1 MKIDSAQLLAAYEA
15 TRELSCEDSSVIE
28 RFRPVEE
35 IFEDKKTKADAVIM
49 VYGVYNAGK
58 STLINALLGRE
69 DAETDDIPLTDRVS
83 AYQWGQ
89 YSILD
94 TPGVDAPIEHENIT
108 NAQMLKADAIIFVV
122 DPVGTAEEAKT
133 LSVLMDLQQ
142 AGKQVFLVL
151 NEKKPIGEEDFIK
164 LKDQTR
170 ERLQQIAAERGLRDV
185 LKSIPI
191 VRINA
196 KRALQGQLK
205 NQPKL
210 VELSGYPAFEKQLR
224 EFLQS
229 ISPDDIYGRLKSQ
242 LVTFL
247 KEYVA
252 VLNGRSKSEIVKS
265 YDMLIRDISA
275 EKAKLRQDIER
286 ELLRHK
292 TSIYERSKSFMRS
305 IPDSCQAQIEKLLEC
320 AGKEVATHLNDNLQI
335 FVNSVQGEIEKLQAS
350 LPKIA
355 HKSIAST
362 TPKLDTTA
370 ANPQGEGLTEASGM
384 NPALLKGAIDQIAA
398 LAKPEH
404 IVGSLQLVKS
414 AMPSLMKG
422 IGTKTMEKWATTA
435 LAKWIPYV
443 GAVISAASI
452 VFDLFSGDS
461 EEDRLRQQT
470 EEQQRAKERALQQM
484 EDFAREISDG
494 FETSMR
500 DIIQSELETFF
511 ADVVTQV
518 DSLRQAFSDVE
529 RDNSQRLERLLE
541 IQQIAASA

>member
-1 MKIDSAQLLAAYEA
+1 MQIDSKQLLIAYEA
-15 TRELSCEDSSVIE
+15 TREFSCKDDSVTA

-69 DAETDDIPLTDRVS
+69 EAATDDIPLTDKVS

-94 TPGVDAPIEHENIT
+94 TPGVDAPIAHEKVT

-142 AGKQVFLVL
+142 AGRQVFLVL
-151 NEKKPIGEEDFIK
+151 NEKKPIDDEDFIK

-170 ERLQQIAAERGLRDV
+170 ARLQKMAAERGLRDV

-210 VELSGYPAFEKQLR
+210 VELSGYPAFEKQLQQ
-224 EFLQS
+224 FLQS
-229 ISPDDIYGRLKSQ
+229 ISPDDIYGRLKNE
-242 LVTFL
+242 LMAFL

-252 VLNGRSKSEIVKS
+252 ILSNRTKSEVVKN
-265 YDMLIRDISA
+265 YDKMIRDIST
-275 EKAKLRQDIER
+275 EKVKLRQNMER

-305 IPDSCQAQIEKLLEC
+305 TPDDCQTQIEKLIES
-320 AGKEVATHLNDNLQI
+320 AGKEVALHLNDELQL
-335 FVNSVQGEIEKLQAS
+335 FVNGVQSEIEELQAA
-350 LPKIA
+350 LPKFAHEGIA
-355 HKSIAST
+355 IT
-362 TPKLDTTA
+362 TPELETA
-370 ANPQGEGLTEASGM
+370 ATSPQGGFTDASGM
-384 NPALLKGAIDQIAA
+384 NPDLLKGAINQIAT

-414 AMPSLMKG
+414 ALPSLMKG
-422 IGTKTMEKWATTA
+422 IGTKTMEKWAATA
-435 LAKWIPYV
+435 LTKWIPYV
-443 GAVISAASI
+443 GTIVSVVSI

-461 EEDRLRQQT
+461 EEKQLRQQT

-500 DIIQSELETFF
+500 TIIQNELDTFF
-511 ADVVTQV
+511 VNVVAQV
-518 DSLRQAFSDVE
+518 DSLRQAFSDTE

>member
-1 MKIDSAQLLAAYEA
+1 MKINSNQLLVAYEA
-15 TRELSCEDSSVIE
+15 TRVFSCEDDSVTE
-28 RFRPVEE
+28 HFRPVKE
-35 IFEDKKTKADAVIM
+35 IFEDKKAKADAVIM

-69 DAETDDIPLTDRVS
+69 EAATDDIPLTDKVS
-83 AYQWGQ
+83 AYQWDQ

-94 TPGVDAPIEHENIT
+94 TPGVDAPIEHENVT

-142 AGKQVFLVL
+142 AGRQVFLVL
-151 NEKKPIGEEDFIK
+151 NEKKPIDEEDFIK

-170 ERLQQIAAERGLRDV
+170 ERLQQMAAERGLRDV

-205 NQPKL
+205 KQPKL

-224 EFLQS
+224 QFLQS
-229 ISPDDIYGRLKSQ
+229 ISPDDIYGRLKNQ
-242 LVTFL
+242 LVAFL
-247 KEYVA
+247 NEYITI
-252 VLNGRSKSEIVKS
+252 LNDRTKSEVVKN
-265 YDMLIRDISA
+265 YDKMIRDIST
-275 EKAKLRQDIER
+275 EKVKLRQNMER

-292 TSIYERSKSFMRS
+292 TSIYERSKSSMRS
-305 IPDSCQAQIEKLLEC
+305 TPDDCQTQIEKLIES
-320 AGKEVATHLNDNLQI
+320 AGKEVALHLNDELQI
-335 FVNSVQGEIEKLQAS
+335 FVNGVQSEIEELQAA
-350 LPKIA
+350 LPKIT
-355 HKSIAST
+355 HEGIAIT
-362 TPKLDTTA
+362 TPKLATA
-370 ANPQGEGLTEASGM
+370 APAAQGGRTDASGM
-384 NPALLKGAIDQIAA
+384 NPALLKGAINQIAT

-414 AMPSLMKG
+414 ALPSLMKG

-435 LAKWIPYV
+435 LTKWIPYV
-443 GAVISAASI
+443 GTFISVAS
-452 VFDLFSGDS
+452 VLFDLFSGDP
-461 EEDRLRQQT
+461 EEKQLHQQT
-470 EEQQRAKERALQQM
+470 EEQQMAKERALQQM

-500 DIIQSELETFF
+500 DIIHNELETFF
-511 ADVVTQV
+511 ANVVAQV
-518 DSLRQAFSDVE
+518 DSLRQAFSDTE

>member
-1 MKIDSAQLLAAYEA
+1 MKIDSAQLLAAYES
-15 TRELSCEDSSVIE
+15 TRAFSCKDGHAAE

-58 STLINALLGRE
+58 STLINTLLGRE
-69 DAETDDIPLTDRVS
+69 EAATDDIPLTDKVC

-94 TPGVDAPIEHENIT
+94 TPGVDAPIEHENVT

-122 DPVGTAEEAKT
+122 DPIGTAEEAKT

-151 NEKKPIGEEDFIK
+151 NEKKTIDEKDFIR

-170 ERLQQIAAERGLRDV
+170 ERLQQMAAERGLRDV

-229 ISPDDIYGRLKSQ
+229 ISPDDIYGRLKNQ
-242 LVTFL
+242 LVAFL

-252 VLNGRSKSEIVKS
+252 ILNGRSKSEIVKN
-265 YDMLIRDISA
+265 YDKMIRDISA
-275 EKAKLRQDIER
+275 EKAKLRQDMEH

-292 TSIYERSKSFMRS
+292 TGIYERSKSFMRS
-305 IPDSCQAQIEKLLEC
+305 TPDGCQAQIEKLIEG
-320 AGKEVATHLNDNLQI
+320 AGKEVATHLNDKLHI
-335 FVNSVQGEIEKLQAS
+335 FVNSVQGEIEELQAA

-355 HKSIAST
+355 HEGIAIT
-362 TPKLDTTA
+362 APKLETA
-370 ANPQGEGLTEASGM
+370 AATPQGEGFTEASEM
-384 NPALLKGAIDQIAA
+384 NSALLKGAIDQIAT

-404 IVGSLQLVKS
+404 IIGSLQLVKS
-414 AMPSLMKG
+414 ALPSLMKG
-422 IGTKTMEKWATTA
+422 IGTKTMEKWAATA
-435 LAKWIPYV
+435 LTKWIPYV
-443 GAVISAASI
+443 GTFISVASV
-452 VFDLFSGDS
+452 VFNLFSGDS
-461 EEDRLRQQT
+461 EEKQLRQQT

-500 DIIQSELETFF
+500 DIVQNELEAFF
-511 ADVVTQV
+511 ANVVAQV
-518 DSLRQAFSDVE
+518 DSLRQAFSDAE
-529 RDNSQRLERLLE
+529 RENSQRLERLLE

>member
-15 TRELSCEDSSVIE
+15 TRAFSTEDDSVTE

-35 IFEDKKTKADAVIM
+35 IFEDKKAKADAVIM

-69 DAETDDIPLTDRVS
+69 EAATDDIPLTDKVS
-83 AYQWGQ
+83 AYQWDQ

-94 TPGVDAPIEHENIT
+94 TPGVDAPIEHENVT

-142 AGKQVFLVL
+142 AGRQVFLVL
-151 NEKKPIGEEDFIK
+151 NEKKPINEEDFIK

-170 ERLQQIAAERGLRDV
+170 ERLQQMAAERGLRDV

-229 ISPDDIYGRLKSQ
+229 ISPDDIYGRLKNQ

-252 VLNGRSKSEIVKS
+252 ILNNRSKSEIVKN
-265 YDMLIRDISA
+265 YDKMIRDISV
-275 EKAKLRQDIER
+275 EKVKLRQDMER

-305 IPDSCQAQIEKLLEC
+305 SPESCQTHIEKLLES
-320 AGKEVATHLNDNLQI
+320 AGKEVATHLNDKLQI
-335 FVNSVQGEIEKLQAS
+335 FVNSVQSEIEELQAA

-355 HKSIAST
+355 HEGIPITAPKLETAAST
-362 TPKLDTTA
+362 ST
-370 ANPQGEGLTEASGM
+370 QRVFTEASGM
-384 NPALLKGAIDQIAA
+384 NPALLNGAISQIAT

-404 IVGSLQLVKS
+404 IVSSLQLVKS
-414 AMPSLMKG
+414 ALPSLMKG
-422 IGTKTMEKWATTA
+422 IGAKTMEKWATTA
-435 LAKWIPYV
+435 LTKWIPYV
-443 GAVISAASI
+443 GTTISAASI
-452 VFDLFSGDS
+452 LFDLFSGDS
-461 EEDRLRQQT
+461 EEKQLRQQT

-484 EDFAREISDG
+484 EDFAREISSG
-494 FETSMR
+494 FETTMHE
-500 DIIQSELETFF
+500 IIQSELETFF
-511 ADVVTQV
+511 ANVLAQV
-518 DSLRQAFSDVE
+518 DSLRQAFNDTE
-529 RDNSQRLERLLE
+529 RDNSQRLERLQE

>member
-15 TRELSCEDSSVIE
+15 TRAFSTEDDSVTE

-35 IFEDKKTKADAVIM
+35 IFEDKKAKADAVIM

-69 DAETDDIPLTDRVS
+69 EAATDDIPLTDKVS
-83 AYQWGQ
+83 AYQWDQ

-94 TPGVDAPIEHENIT
+94 TPGVDAPIEHENVT

-151 NEKKPIGEEDFIK
+151 NEKKPINEEDFIK

-170 ERLQQIAAERGLRDV
+170 ERLQQMAAERGLRDV

-229 ISPDDIYGRLKSQ
+229 ISPDDIYGRLKNQ

-252 VLNGRSKSEIVKS
+252 ILNNRSKSEIVKN
-265 YDMLIRDISA
+265 YDKMIRDISV
-275 EKAKLRQDIER
+275 EKVKLRQDMAC

-305 IPDSCQAQIEKLLEC
+305 SPESCQTHIEKLLES
-320 AGKEVATHLNDNLQI
+320 AGKEVATHLNDKLQI
-335 FVNSVQGEIEKLQAS
+335 FVNSVQSEIEELQAA

-355 HKSIAST
+355 HEGIPITAPKLETAAST
-362 TPKLDTTA
+362 ST
-370 ANPQGEGLTEASGM
+370 QREFTEASGM
-384 NPALLKGAIDQIAA
+384 NPALLNGAISQIVT

-404 IVGSLQLVKS
+404 IVSSLQLVKS
-414 AMPSLMKG
+414 ALPSLMKG
-422 IGTKTMEKWATTA
+422 IGAKTMEKWATTA
-435 LAKWIPYV
+435 LTKWIPYV
-443 GAVISAASI
+443 GTIISAASI
-452 VFDLFSGDS
+452 LFDLFSGDS
-461 EEDRLRQQT
+461 EEKQLRQQT

-484 EDFAREISDG
+484 EDFAREISSG
-494 FETSMR
+494 FETTMHE
-500 DIIQSELETFF
+500 IIQSELETFF
-511 ADVVTQV
+511 ANVLGQV
-518 DSLRQAFSDVE
+518 DSLRQAFNDTE
-529 RDNSQRLERLLE
+529 RDNSQRLERLQE

>member
-15 TRELSCEDSSVIE
+15 TRAFSCEDSSVTE
-28 RFRPVEE
+28 HFRPVEE
-35 IFEDKKTKADAVIM
+35 IFEDKKAKADAVIM

-58 STLINALLGRE
+58 STLINTLLGRE
-69 DAETDDIPLTDRVS
+69 EAATDDVPLTDKVC

-94 TPGVDAPIEHENIT
+94 TPGVDAPIEHENVT

-122 DPVGTAEEAKT
+122 DPIGTAEEAKT

-142 AGKQVFLVL
+142 AGRQVFLVL
-151 NEKKPIGEEDFIK
+151 NEKKPIDEEDFIK

-170 ERLQQIAAERGLRDV
+170 ERLQQMAAERGLRDV

-229 ISPDDIYGRLKSQ
+229 ISPDDIYGRLKNQ
-242 LVTFL
+242 LVAFL
-247 KEYVA
+247 KDYVEI
-252 VLNGRSKSEIVKS
+252 LNKRSKSEIVKS
-265 YDMLIRDISA
+265 YDKMIRDIST
-275 EKAKLRQDIER
+275 EKAKLRQNMER

-305 IPDSCQAQIEKLLEC
+305 TPDSCQAQIEKLIEG
-320 AGKEVATHLNDNLQI
+320 AGKEVATHLNDELQI
-335 FVNSVQGEIEKLQAS
+335 FVNSVQGEIGELQAT
-350 LPKIA
+350 LPTIA
-355 HKSIAST
+355 PEGIAIT
-362 TPKLDTTA
+362 APQLETA
-370 ANPQGEGLTEASGM
+370 AATPQGGFNDASGM
-384 NPALLKGAIDQIAA
+384 NPALLKGTIDQIAT
-398 LAKPEH
+398 LATPEH

-414 AMPSLMKG
+414 ALPSLMKG
-422 IGTKTMEKWATTA
+422 IGTKTMEKLAATA
-435 LAKWIPYV
+435 LTKWIPYV
-443 GAVISAASI
+443 GTIVSVAS
-452 VFDLFSGDS
+452 VLFNLFSEDS
-461 EEDRLRQQT
+461 EEKQLRQQT
-470 EEQQRAKERALQQM
+470 EEQERARERALQQM

-500 DIIQSELETFF
+500 DIVRNELETFF
-511 ADVVTQV
+511 ANVLAQV

-529 RDNSQRLERLLE
+529 RGNSQRLERLLE

>member
-1 MKIDSAQLLAAYEA
+1 MNINPAQLLAAYEA
-15 TRELSCEDSSVIE
+15 TREFSSVDDSVTE
-28 RFRPVEE
+28 RFRSVEE
-35 IFEDKKTKADAVIM
+35 IFEEKKAKADAVIM

-58 STLINALLGRE
+58 STLINTLLGRE
-69 DAETDDIPLTDRVS
+69 EAATGDIPVTAKVC
-83 AYQWGQ
+83 AYQWGL

-94 TPGVDAPIEHENIT
+94 TPGVDAPIEHENVT

-142 AGKQVFLVL
+142 AGRQVFLVL
-151 NEKKPIGEEDFIK
+151 NEKKAISEEDFIK
-164 LKDQTR
+164 LKDQIR
-170 ERLQQIAAERGLRDV
+170 ERLQGMAAERGLSDV

-196 KRALQGQLK
+196 KRALQGQLTK
-205 NQPKL
+205 KPKL
-210 VELSGYPAFEKQLR
+210 IELSGYPAFEKQLR

-229 ISPDDIYGRLKSQ
+229 ISADDIYGRLKSQ
-242 LVTFL
+242 LIDFL
-247 KEYVA
+247 TEYV
-252 VLNGRSKSEIVKS
+252 VILNDRSKSEVVKN
-265 YDMLIRDISA
+265 YDKLIRDISA
-275 EKAKLRQDIER
+275 EKAKLRQDMER

-305 IPDSCQAQIEKLLEC
+305 TPDNCQAQIEKLLES

-335 FVNSVQGEIEKLQAS
+335 FVNSVQGEIEELQAS

-355 HKSIAST
+355 HKGIAT
-362 TPKLDTTA
+362 TAPKLETSA
-370 ANPQGEGLTEASGM
+370 ANPQGEELSDVSGI
-384 NPALLKGAIDQIAA
+384 NPALLKGAIDQIAT

-404 IVGSLQLVKS
+404 IIGSLQLVKS
-414 AMPSLMKG
+414 TLPSLMKG
-422 IGTKTMEKWATTA
+422 IGTKTMEKWAATA
-435 LAKWIPYV
+435 LSKWIPYV
-443 GAVISAASI
+443 GTVISAASI

-461 EEDRLRQQT
+461 EEKQLRQQN

-484 EDFAREISDG
+484 EDFARDISDG

-511 ADVVTQV
+511 ANVFDQV
-518 DSLRQAFSDVE
+518 DSLRQAFSSAE
-529 RDNSQRLERLLE
+529 RENSQRLERLLE
-541 IQQIAASA
+541 IQRIAVSA

>member
-1 MKIDSAQLLAAYEA
+1 MKINSAQLLEAYEA
-15 TRELSCEDSSVIE
+15 TRAFSCEDGSAVK
-28 RFRPVEE
+28 RFRPIED

-58 STLINALLGRE
+58 STLINTLLGRE
-69 DAETDDIPLTDRVS
+69 EAATDDIPLTDKVC

-94 TPGVDAPIEHENIT
+94 TPGVDAPIEHENVT

-122 DPVGTAEEAKT
+122 DPIGTAEEAKT

-151 NEKKPIGEEDFIK
+151 NEKKAINEEDFIK

-170 ERLQQIAAERGLRDV
+170 ERLQQMAAERGLRDV
-185 LKSIPI
+185 LKNIPI

-229 ISPDDIYGRLKSQ
+229 ISPDDIYGHLKNQ
-242 LVTFL
+242 LVAFL

-252 VLNGRSKSEIVKS
+252 ILNGRSKSEIVKN
-265 YDMLIRDISA
+265 YDKMIRDISA
-275 EKAKLRQDIER
+275 EKARLRQDMEHG
-286 ELLRHK
+286 LLRHK
-292 TSIYERSKSFMRS
+292 TDIYERSKSFMRS
-305 IPDSCQAQIEKLLEC
+305 APDGCQGQIEKLIEN
-320 AGKEVATHLNDNLQI
+320 AGKEVATQLNEKLQI
-335 FVNSVQGEIEKLQAS
+335 FVNNVQGEIEELQVA

-355 HKSIAST
+355 HESTSITA
-362 TPKLDTTA
+362 PKLETVGATA
-370 ANPQGEGLTEASGM
+370 QAEGTSETSTM
-384 NPALLKGAIDQIAA
+384 NPALLKGSIDQIAK

-414 AMPSLMKG
+414 ALPSLMKG
-422 IGTKTMEKWATTA
+422 IGTKTMEKWAATA
-435 LAKWIPYV
+435 LTKWIPYV
-443 GAVISAASI
+443 GTFINVAS
-452 VFDLFSGDS
+452 VLFNLFSGDP
-461 EEDRLRQQT
+461 EEKQLRQQT

-500 DIIQSELETFF
+500 EIVQNELEAFF
-511 ADVVTQV
+511 ANIVAQV
-518 DSLRQAFSDVE
+518 ASLRQAFSDTE
-529 RDNSQRLERLLE
+529 RKNSQRLQKLLE